1 MKKLV
6 LSLLAILLIATP
18 AMAQRAKVDPVLPG
32 ETFPGAVFDNFN
44 LTFEPNYRHSIIP
57 ISNSLNTRSGF
68 MLQTGFRYMIR

>member
-44 LTFEPNYRHSIIP
+44 TAAGGPEKIEIVDEDED
-57 ISNSLNTRSGF
+57 
-68 MLQTGFRYMIR
+68 